1 MSYPFRMHYRGLHMV
16 ADYAASPALS
26 DQKMQV
32 MNRCALT
39 LCAILV
45 AGVPSFAVGQALTQC
60 TVGQLVTD
68 QENKTGV
75 VVSAGNHLCQVKYP
89 DGQVYGWIY
98 WNLRPAATSGKPES
112 PPLDATLPGPVATP
126 AANPPGSGV
135 PIPTILRVVP
145 STHSLVYR
153 ADPRGHVA
161 ITALVNGAP
170 VRFLVDTGASRV
182 TLTRDDARA
191 AGIGRDELVFS
202 QRSQTANGLAREAP
216 ITLREIRIEQL
227 LIDNVPAAVNENLN
241 VSLLGMSFLKR
252 LKSFE
257 MREGA
262 LTISW

>member
-1 MSYPFRMHYRGLHMV
+1 
-16 ADYAASPALS
+16 
-26 DQKMQV
+26 
-32 MNRCALT
+32 MNRSALT
-39 LCAILV
+39 VCAVLV
-45 AGVPSFAVGQALTQC
+45 AGAPSLAVGQGLSEC
-60 TVGQLVTD
+60 TVGQIVTD

-98 WNLRPAATSGKPES
+98 WNLRPAAVSGKPEA
-112 PPLDATLPGPVATP
+112 PPLDTKLPAPVAGSP
-126 AANPPGSGV
+126 AANPSGSSV
-135 PIPTILRVVP
+135 PPPTILRTAP
-145 STHSLVYR
+145 STHSLIYR

-161 ITALVNGAP
+161 LTALVNGAP

-182 TLTRDDARA
+182 TLTLDDARA
-191 AGIGRDELVFS
+191 AGISGSELVYS

-227 LIDNVPAAVNENLN
+227 SIDNVAAAVNENLN

>member
-1 MSYPFRMHYRGLHMV
+1 
-16 ADYAASPALS
+16 
-26 DQKMQV
+26 
-32 MNRCALT
+32 MNRSALT
-39 LCAILV
+39 LCAVLV
-45 AGVPSFAVGQALTQC
+45 AGAPSFAVGQGISQC
-60 TVGQLVTD
+60 TVGQIVTD

-75 VVSAGNHLCQVKYP
+75 VISAGNHLCQVKYP

-98 WNLRPAATSGKPES
+98 WNLRPAASSAKTES
-112 PPLDATLPGPVATP
+112 PRLDTKLPAPVATP

-135 PIPTILRVVP
+135 PLPTILRAVP
-145 STHSLVYR
+145 STHTLVYR
-153 ADPRGHVA
+153 ADTRGHVA

-182 TLTRDDARA
+182 TLTHDDASA
-191 AGIGRDELVFS
+191 AGIGGSELVYN

-227 LIDNVPAAVNENLN
+227 SIDNVAAAVNENLN

>member
-1 MSYPFRMHYRGLHMV
+1 
-16 ADYAASPALS
+16 
-26 DQKMQV
+26 MQV
-32 MNRCALT
+32 MKRSVLA
-39 LCAILV
+39 LCAVLV
-45 AGVPSFAVGQALTQC
+45 AGAPSFAVSQGISQC
-60 TVGQLVTD
+60 TVGQEVTD
-68 QENKTGV
+68 QENKTGL

-98 WNLRPAATSGKPES
+98 WNLRPAASAKTES
-112 PPLDATLPGPVATP
+112 PSLNTTLPAPVAGTP
-126 AANPPGSGV
+126 AASPPGSGV
-135 PIPTILRVVP
+135 PPPTILRAVP
-145 STHSLVYR
+145 SMHSLVYR

-182 TLTRDDARA
+182 TLTLDDAHA
-191 AGIGRDELVFS
+191 AGIGRSELVFS
-202 QRSQTANGLAREAP
+202 QRSQTANGPAREAP

-227 LIDNVPAAVNENLN
+227 SIDNVAAAVNENLN
-241 VSLLGMSFLKR
+241 ISLLGMSFLKR

>member
-1 MSYPFRMHYRGLHMV
+1 
-16 ADYAASPALS
+16 
-26 DQKMQV
+26 
-32 MNRCALT
+32 MNRWALT

-45 AGVPSFAVGQALTQC
+45 AGAPSFAVGQALTQC
-60 TVGQLVTD
+60 TVGQMVTD

-89 DGQVYGWIY
+89 DGEVYGWIY
-98 WNLRPAATSGKPES
+98 WNLRPAAASGKPES
-112 PPLDATLPGPVATP
+112 PPLDATLPAPVAGTP
-126 AANPPGSGV
+126 AANSPGSGTS
-135 PIPTILRVVP
+135 PPTILRAAP

-161 ITALVNGAP
+161 LTALVNGAP

-182 TLTRDDARA
+182 TLTLDDARN
-191 AGIGRDELVFS
+191 AGIGRSELVFN

-227 LIDNVPAAVNENLN
+227 SVDNVAAAVNENLN

>member
-1 MSYPFRMHYRGLHMV
+1 
-16 ADYAASPALS
+16 
-26 DQKMQV
+26 
-32 MNRCALT
+32 MNRWALT
-39 LCAILV
+39 LCSISV
-45 AGVPSFAVGQALTQC
+45 AGAPSFAVGQALTQC
-60 TVGQLVTD
+60 TVGQVVTD
-68 QENKTGV
+68 QENQTGV

-98 WNLRPAATSGKPES
+98 WNLRPAAASGKPEAPS
-112 PPLDATLPGPVATP
+112 PAPVAGTP

-135 PIPTILRVVP
+135 PPATILRAVP

-182 TLTRDDARA
+182 TLTLDDARA
-191 AGIGRDELVFS
+191 AGIGRGELVFS

-216 ITLREIRIEQL
+216 ITLREVRIEQL
-227 LIDNVPAAVNENLN
+227 SVDNVAAGVNENLN

>member
-1 MSYPFRMHYRGLHMV
+1 
-16 ADYAASPALS
+16 
-26 DQKMQV
+26 MQV
-32 MNRCALT
+32 LKRSVLA
-39 LCAILV
+39 LCAVLV
-45 AGVPSFAVGQALTQC
+45 AGAPSLAVGQSISQC
-60 TVGQLVTD
+60 TVGQEVTD
-68 QENKTGV
+68 QENKTGL

-98 WNLRPAATSGKPES
+98 WNLRPAAPAKTES
-112 PPLDATLPGPVATP
+112 PSLNTTLPAPVAGTP
-126 AANPPGSGV
+126 AASPPGSGV
-135 PIPTILRVVP
+135 PPPTILRAVP

-153 ADPRGHVA
+153 ADQRGHVA

-182 TLTRDDARA
+182 TLTLDDAHT
-191 AGIGRDELVFS
+191 AGVGRSELVFS
-202 QRSQTANGLAREAP
+202 QRSQTANGPAP

-227 LIDNVPAAVNENLN
+227 SIDNVAAAVNESLN
-241 VSLLGMSFLKR
+241 ISLLGISFLKR

>member
-1 MSYPFRMHYRGLHMV
+1 MRYRGLYMV
-16 ADYAASPALS
+16 ADYAASPAPS
-26 DQKMQV
+26 DQRAQV
-32 MNRCALT
+32 MNRWALT

-45 AGVPSFAVGQALTQC
+45 AGAPSFAVGQALTQC
-60 TVGQLVTD
+60 TVGQMVTD

-75 VVSAGNHLCQVKYP
+75 VVSTGNHLCQVKYP
-89 DGQVYGWIY
+89 NGVVYGWIY
-98 WNLRPAATSGKPES
+98 WNLRPAAASGKPEA
-112 PPLDATLPGPVATP
+112 PPLDTPLSAPVATP

-135 PIPTILRVVP
+135 PLPTILRAAP

-182 TLTRDDARA
+182 TLTLEDARA
-191 AGIGRDELVFS
+191 AGIGRGELVFS

-227 LIDNVPAAVNENLN
+227 SVDNVAAGVNENLN
-241 VSLLGMSFLKR
+241 VSLLGMTFLKR